1 MWMKYP
7 LAEHLITAFDGPD
20 LDQWIPLYDQK
31 AMIGGVEVYPL
42 VAGVRLLNIN
52 TWQCWK

>member
-1 MWMKYP
+1 MKYP